1 MPNSL
6 QKNLAELLLFY
17 DVLKVSTKTN
27 KNKAL
32 VNKSHDAREL
42 DSDMKII

>member
-1 MPNSL
+1 MLSSL

-17 DVLKVSTKTN
+17 DVVKVFTKAN

-32 VNKSHDAREL
+32 VNKSCGTREL
-42 DSDMKII
+42 DVDMKII